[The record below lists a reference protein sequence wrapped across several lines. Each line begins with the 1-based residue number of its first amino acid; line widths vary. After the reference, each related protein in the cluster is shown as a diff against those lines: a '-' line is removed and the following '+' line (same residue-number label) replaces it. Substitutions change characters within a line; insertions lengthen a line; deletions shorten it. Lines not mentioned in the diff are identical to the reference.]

1 MRGLAP
7 CPNGAQRCSPGLA
20 RAAAALVAFQQGRGD
35 QAELELR
42 ALIRRYPLLAEAR
55 AALAALLC
63 SRGALGEAS
72 GCWRTATRLDPR
84 YGQRQWLLESRRWP
98 PRALAALEPLL
109 LRAG

>member
-1 MRGLAP
+1 MRGLPP
-7 CPNGAQRCSPGLA
+7 CPNGAQHCSPGLA

-72 GCWRTATRLDPR
+72 GSGGRPPGWIRAMASASGCWRAAA
-84 YGQRQWLLESRRWP
+84 GRRG
-98 PRALAALEPLL
+98 R
-109 LRAG
+109 